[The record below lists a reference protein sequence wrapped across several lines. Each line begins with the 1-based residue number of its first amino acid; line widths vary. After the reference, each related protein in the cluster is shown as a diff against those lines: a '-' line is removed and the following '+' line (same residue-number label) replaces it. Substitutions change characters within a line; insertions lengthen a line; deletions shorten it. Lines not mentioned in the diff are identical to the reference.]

1 MEKEK
6 EKEATDPAEDRKNKI
21 VMDARNTVNLIIL
34 KVLLLKVLLL
44 MVMVLE
50 MLCIMVWYLI
60 PVSGTMNM

>member
-34 KVLLLKVLLL
+34 KVLLLMVMV

-60 PVSGTMNM
+60 PVPGTMNM

>member
-34 KVLLLKVLLL
+34 KVLLL

-50 MLCIMVWYLI
+50 MLCIMVWYLV

>member
-34 KVLLLKVLLL
+34 KVLLLMVMV